1 MLTKPKRI
9 EGETNGD
16 KDGKT
21 LYKIM
26 NNVVYGKTMKNLRY
40 RVDIKLLSN
49 KKNYLK
55 WTLKTSYMSQNMF
68 DNNLVAICKNKV
80 TLTPNKPACVGVCI
94 LKMNKV

>member
-26 NNVVYGKTMKNLRY
+26 NNVVYGKTMENLRY
-40 RVDIKLLSN
+40 RIDAT
-49 KKNYLK
+49 KN
-55 WTLKTSYMSQNMF
+55 T
-68 DNNLVAICKNKV
+68 I
-80 TLTPNKPACVGVCI
+80 
-94 LKMNKV
+94 